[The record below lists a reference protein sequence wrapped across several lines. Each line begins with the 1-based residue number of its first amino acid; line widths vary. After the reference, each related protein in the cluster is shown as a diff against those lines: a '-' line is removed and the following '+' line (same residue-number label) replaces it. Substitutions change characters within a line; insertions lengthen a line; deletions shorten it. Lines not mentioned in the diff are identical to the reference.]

1 MAVSNASPKTLTV
14 GATGVAAFRL
24 VTLTNNLVVYNTAD
38 DVAVGVTLQAAD
50 AGDPVS
56 VALLNAGGTLKVR
69 AAGAITAGECV
80 VWAANGSVAAYSSE
94 DYINGIALD
103 AAGAAGDIVECI
115 LFPTPVAVGS

>member
-69 AAGAITAGECV
+69 AAGAITAGESV

-94 DYINGIALD
+94 DYICG
-103 AAGAAGDIVECI
+103 
-115 LFPTPVAVGS
+115 